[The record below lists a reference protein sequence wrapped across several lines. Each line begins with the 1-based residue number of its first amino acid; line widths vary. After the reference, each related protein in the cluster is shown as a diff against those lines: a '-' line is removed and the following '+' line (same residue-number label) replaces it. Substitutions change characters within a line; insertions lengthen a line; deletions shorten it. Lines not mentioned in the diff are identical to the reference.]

1 MTLSRFDAQVLAV
14 ARAHGTVPAVD
25 WSGLSR
31 DQVVALRKRHDGYSR
46 GRGHPTVAEIAAMA
60 PRHACDC
67 PRCDD
72 WRAERDVER
81 ARIAAGMTDLIGT
94 PDEWRLSAACLGE
107 PPETFFGPD
116 DAGPGSSS
124 WVADAKAICARCP
137 DDTRQA
143 CLDFALMTQAPGHE
157 VGIFGGT
164 SGRER
169 KRMRQATRGGA
180 A

>member
-1 MTLSRFDAQVLAV
+1 MNRFDAQVLAV
-14 ARAHGTVPAVD
+14 ARAHGTVPAAE

-60 PRHACDC
+60 PRHSCDC

-72 WRAERDVER
+72 WRDERAVER
-81 ARIAAGMTDLIGT
+81 ARIAARMTHLIGT
-94 PDEWRLSAACLGE
+94 DEEWRLAATCLGE
-107 PPETFFGPD
+107 DPDLFFPE
-116 DAGPGSSS
+116 AGESNRE
-124 WVADAKAICARCP
+124 ARAICARCP
-137 DDTRQA
+137 VRQP
-143 CLDFALMTQAPGHE
+143 CLDWALANQAPGQE
-157 VGIFGGT
+157 VGVFGGT

-169 KRMRQATRGGA
+169 RRMRANQTTRGGA